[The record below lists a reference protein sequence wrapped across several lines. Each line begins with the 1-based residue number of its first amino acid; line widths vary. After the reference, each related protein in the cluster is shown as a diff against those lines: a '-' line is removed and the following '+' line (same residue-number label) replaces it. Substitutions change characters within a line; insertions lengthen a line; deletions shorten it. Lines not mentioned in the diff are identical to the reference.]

1 MLETG
6 GLAPFP
12 EACAAVRDPYTA
24 PAFAPAA
31 EPFATDARARAF
43 GKSFMSDKHFDVC
56 GIGNAIV
63 DILAHCD
70 EAFIANMGLTKGA
83 MTLVDPAR
91 SAELYEAMGPA
102 VEVSGGS
109 AANTIAGIASLGGRA
124 AYIGKVGND
133 QLGGI
138 FRHDIRA
145 TGVHFE
151 TPSTTTSTATARC
164 MIFVTPDAERTMNT
178 YLGACVELTPDDVD
192 ADVIQRSK
200 VTYLEGYLWDPP
212 LAKQAFLKA
221 ADLAHKA
228 GRQIALSLSDSFCVQ
243 RYRKEFQDLV
253 RDHVDILFANEGE
266 IKALWETDSYDQ
278 ALAITRQSC
287 DLAALT
293 RSEKGSLIAT
303 PETVVEVPA
312 WPVAKVV
319 DLTGA
324 GDLYAAGFLY
334 GYTHGRNH
342 ADCGRIAAL
351 CAGEIISHYG
361 ARPETPLSELLL
373 QSV

>member
-1 MLETG
+1 M
-6 GLAPFP
+6 P
-12 EACAAVRDPYTA
+12 
-24 PAFAPAA
+24 
-31 EPFATDARARAF
+31 
-43 GKSFMSDKHFDVC
+43 DKHFDVC

-63 DILAHCD
+63 DVFSHC
-70 EAFIANMGLTKGA
+70 EEEFLTKMSLTKGA
-83 MTLVDPAR
+83 MMLVDPKR
-91 SAELYEAMGPA
+91 SGELYDAMGPA
-102 VEVSGGS
+102 VEVSGGA
-109 AANTIAGIASLGGRA
+109 AANTIAGLASLGGKG

-145 TGVHFE
+145 AGVHFE
-151 TPSTTTSTATARC
+151 TASVTSDTPTARS

-192 ADVIQRSK
+192 PEVIQHSK

-221 ADLAHKA
+221 ADLAHSA
-228 GRQIALSLSDSFCVQ
+228 GKQIALTLSDSFCVI
-243 RYRKEFQDLV
+243 RYLKEFQDLV

-266 IKALWETDSYDQ
+266 IKALWETENYEEAVQ
-278 ALAITRQSC
+278 ITRGAC

-293 RSEKGSLIAT
+293 RSEKGSLIVT

-312 WPVAKVV
+312 WPVPRIV

-324 GDLYAAGFLY
+324 GDLFAAGFLY
-334 GYTHGRNH
+334 GYTQGRNH
-342 ADCGRIAAL
+342 ADCGRIGAL
-351 CAGEIISHYG
+351 AAGEVISHYG

-373 QSV
+373 QNV

>member
-1 MLETG
+1 
-6 GLAPFP
+6 
-12 EACAAVRDPYTA
+12 
-24 PAFAPAA
+24 
-31 EPFATDARARAF
+31 
-43 GKSFMSDKHFDVC
+43 MSEKMIDVV

-63 DILAHCD
+63 DVLAPTED
-70 EAFIANMGLTKGA
+70 AVLQRLGIAKGA
-83 MTLVDPAR
+83 MTLVDAIR
-91 SAELYEAMGPA
+91 AAEIYDAMGSA
-102 VEVSGGS
+102 IEISGGS
-109 AANTIAGIASLGGRA
+109 AANTIAGIASLGGKA

-145 TGVHFE
+145 AGVHFE
-151 TPSTTTSTATARC
+151 TPSVATNTPTARS

-192 ADVIQRSK
+192 ADVIQHSK

-221 ADLAHKA
+221 ANLAHQA
-228 GRQIALSLSDSFCVQ
+228 GRQIALTLSDSFCVI
-243 RYRKEFQDLV
+243 RYLKEFQDLV

-266 IKALWETDSYDQ
+266 IKALWETENYEE
-278 ALAITRQSC
+278 AVAITRQSC
-287 DLAALT
+287 ELAALT

-312 WPVAKVV
+312 WPVPKIV

-324 GDLYAAGFLY
+324 GDLFAAGFLY
-334 GYTHGRNH
+334 GYTQGRNH
-342 ADCGRIAAL
+342 ADCGRIGAL
-351 CAGEIISHYG
+351 AAGEVISHYG